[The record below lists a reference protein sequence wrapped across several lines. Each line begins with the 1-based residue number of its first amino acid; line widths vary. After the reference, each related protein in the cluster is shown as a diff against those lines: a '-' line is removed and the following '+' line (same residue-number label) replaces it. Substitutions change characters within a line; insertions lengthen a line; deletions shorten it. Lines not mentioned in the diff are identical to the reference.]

1 MAVFVHGC
9 LLIIESLLL
18 IFVFW
23 KINSRAVVCDPAHQ
37 VVGVEIAEPSR
48 LSCICSSTDSIFPQR
63 CAQCLFCQTGR
74 IIWDRNPPP
83 PPGRATAAAVHSG
96 AEGPRPPQ
104 LAHGVLLLEP
114 ERAGERGLDVPPP
127 RQGVPAGHRPA
138 ASPRGGDPRAGC
150 VRRGTKA
157 GRVDRG

>member
-83 PPGRATAAAVHSG
+83 RQVG
-96 AEGPRPPQ
+96 PQ
-104 LAHGVLLLEP
+104 LLRFIPGQKARDLRNWLTVYSYWNQSGPENVASMFLHLAKEYLLDTARQPAPVVETPALGVS
-114 ERAGERGLDVPPP
+114 GEAPKP
-127 RQGVPAGHRPA
+127 
-138 ASPRGGDPRAGC
+138 GG
-150 VRRGTKA
+150 
-157 GRVDRG
+157 